1 VFELTRRSEHGLR
14 IEAGPYVRIT
24 IVDRGIGIP
33 REHLRRIFDPYFST
47 KQRGSGLGLATAY
60 SIVKNHGGLLSV
72 ASEIGRGT
80 TFTVHLPAAPAIVR
94 REAPAPAPAVAREHG
109 RARVLV
115 MDDEAAIRTLTK
127 NMLDFLGYDAEVVD
141 SGIGAVERFQRAL
154 DAGRPFDA
162 VLLDLVVPG
171 ALGGRDAIVH
181 LTGLDPGVKAIV
193 VSGYAQ
199 DSIMETYRDHG
210 FAAAMTKPYTLD
222 VLQATLDTVISTPS
236 WRVH

>member
-1 VFELTRRSEHGLR
+1 
-14 IEAGPYVRIT
+14 
-24 IVDRGIGIP
+24 
-33 REHLRRIFDPYFST
+33 
-47 KQRGSGLGLATAY
+47 
-60 SIVKNHGGLLSV
+60 
-72 ASEIGRGT
+72 
-80 TFTVHLPAAPAIVR
+80 
-94 REAPAPAPAVAREHG
+94 
-109 RARVLV
+109 
-115 MDDEAAIRTLTK
+115 
-127 NMLDFLGYDAEVVD
+127 MLDFLGYDAEVVD